1 MARSS
6 VQSIANDAQRR
17 PAPSTAEYAEHL
29 FRRRSAWIVLCLLL
43 FGELGLA
50 WDRRWHDYL
59 GRDQFWIPP
68 HDMMYTAVGCTG
80 MIALFVV
87 LHETRR
93 YHLKKPGVD
102 DSSTISIFRYFH
114 APLGFTLLGF
124 GTLTDL
130 IAAPFDNYWHQLY
143 GIDVTLWSPFHLMGV
158 FGAITAGLGIIYTF
172 SSEVAYERGLHR
184 ATPTFL
190 GFNGM
195 EWGIIVLLAGFQE
208 MLIPALTAFIPVPLG
223 PIHLL
228 TYPLSMTLVS
238 SVCLV
243 ATYQTIRKRGVVVLS
258 ASILFILSILTE
270 AYVVVGLHVMASLQG
285 LYFRVGRP
293 LYYNVVLALIPLFFL
308 ISAGIV
314 EIFVA
319 SQNRAKR
326 TEQSE
331 MAGLNSLHHTWLI
344 GVCIAVPAVVV
355 PPALVY
361 MLGNWLHIPLAFDNY
376 LYLTPGWLDMLITIP
391 VAMAVGAIASFV
403 GEVFGDIWHWN
414 KQ

>member
-1 MARSS
+1 MARST
-6 VQSIANDAQRR
+6 VQPEANKANRQQV
-17 PAPSTAEYAEHL
+17 SLGAEYAEHV

-80 MIALFVV
+80 LIALSIV
-87 LHETRR
+87 LIETRR
-93 YHLKKPGVD
+93 YYRKKPGVD
-102 DSSTISIFRYFH
+102 ENSTISILGYFH

-124 GTLTDL
+124 GTLTDA

-172 SSEVAYERGLHR
+172 SSEVAYERSLKR
-184 ATPTFL
+184 QTPTFL
-190 GFNGM
+190 GFNGI

-208 MLIPALTAFIPVPLG
+208 LLIPALTAFVPIPLG
-223 PIHLL
+223 PVHLL
-228 TYPLSMTLVS
+228 TYPLSLTLVAS
-238 SVCLV
+238 FCMIAV
-243 ATYQTIRKRGVVVLS
+243 YQTIRKQGVAIVTAL
-258 ASILFILSILTE
+258 ILWIMSILTE
-270 AYVVVGLHVMASLQG
+270 AYVVAGLHVMASIQG
-285 LYFRVGRP
+285 LFFRVGRP
-293 LYYNVVLALIPLFFL
+293 LYYNIILAMVPIFFL
-308 ISAGIV
+308 IAACIV
-314 EIFVA
+314 ELFVYLQRR
-319 SQNRAKR
+319 SNR
-326 TEQSE
+326 TDYG
-331 MAGLNSLHHTWLI
+331 GLRHSWLI
-344 GVCIAVPAVVV
+344 GVCIAIPAVIV

-361 MLGNWLHIPLAFDNY
+361 IFSNWLHVPLSFDNY
-376 LYLTPGWLDMLITIP
+376 LVLQPGLLDMLITVP
-391 VAMAVGAIASFV
+391 FAMLVGAVLAFV